1 MSTVVAG
8 PSTEKQPNAQGC
20 LHELANRGDIEGFV
34 MVMKLKDG
42 TFEHYRVGLTTIE
55 ASYGVAVAQE
65 NLLNRIEES
74 VGR

>member
-42 TFEHYRVGLTTIE
+42 TFEHYRVGLTAME
-55 ASYGVAVAQE
+55 ASYSIAIAQE
-65 NLLNRIEES
+65 NLLNRIGNDL
-74 VGR
+74 GR